1 MALWQWSTTPANN
14 ASAGAIDWAEGQ
26 PPSTVN
32 DSARQMMADV
42 ATWFA
47 GPEWINYGLTPTYVN
62 GTQFTVAGNQ
72 TSIFSVG
79 RRVKVFVTAGV
90 TYGTITASVFTSL
103 TTVTV
108 ALDAASLDS
117 GLSEVD
123 VGILNPFR
131 SSLGILSLAGGN
143 LLVGGPTYTSQPQ
156 IRMQNSN
163 RGLHF
168 FISTDGT
175 QFGLFDENSSA
186 TRWVTDNSG
195 NFTTA
200 GSISAGAN
208 ITAAGNITANSD
220 ERLKTDWGVLPDDF
234 IDRLAAVR
242 SGTYTRVDTEQRHV
256 GVGAQ
261 SLQALLPEAV
271 IESDKGVLS
280 VAYGQAALAACVELA
295 KEVLRLRAMLEP
307 LK

>member
-14 ASAGAIDWAEGQ
+14 AAAGAIDWAEGQ

-47 GPEWINYGLTPTYVN
+47 GPEWLNYGLTPTYVS
-62 GTQFTVAGNQ
+62 GTQFTLVGNQ
-72 TSIFSVG
+72 TAIFSVG
-79 RRVKVFVTAGV
+79 RRVRATVSAGTV
-90 TYGTITASVFTSL
+90 YGTITASAFTSL

-108 ALDAASLDS
+108 SIDSGSLDS

-123 VGILNPFR
+123 VGLLNATNPSIPAASANPSFTIK
-131 SSLGILSLAGGN
+131 SGSQFATLFFNANG
-143 LLVGGPTYTSQPQ
+143 YTPSIQC
-156 IRMQNSN
+156 
-163 RGLHF
+163 
-168 FISTDGT
+168 
-175 QFGLFDENSSA
+175 
-186 TRWVTDNSG
+186 DNSAQALEFANSAQNAINLFVYDTG
-195 NFTTA
+195 NVTA
-200 GSISAGAN
+200 R
-208 ITAAGNITANSD
+208 GNITANSD
-220 ERLKTDWGVLPDDF
+220 ERLKTNWEALPTDF

-242 SGTYTRVDTEQRHV
+242 SGTYTRIDTDQRHV

-261 SLQALLPEAV
+261 SLRPLMPEAV
-271 IESDKGVLS
+271 LESDEGTLS

-295 KEVLRLRAMLEP
+295 KEVVRLRSMLEP